1 MKTALAA
8 ILILFL
14 TLGLA
19 AQTTKQSAA
28 ARPPQPAA
36 QPSDPSLNATL
47 NELQRACQAA
57 NGDIGKL
64 RIDKWKVD
72 GSQKAQMQQV
82 AESLQK
88 NITRAVPGLISDL
101 QATPGSVAKA
111 FNLYHNL
118 TVVYEYLDT
127 LSQAAGT
134 YGKKEEYDPLSND
147 VANLDQVR
155 GKLSDYIDQSATAME
170 SQLNQFK
177 KPAPPKTTTSPAQ
190 TGPKKIIIDNGETTT
205 SKTKKKKK
213 PSPATTN
220 PPQPTNPPQ

>member
-1 MKTALAA
+1 MKTALAV
-8 ILILFL
+8 ILLLFL

-19 AQTTKQSAA
+19 AQTTRQSAA

-36 QPSDPSLNATL
+36 PSSDPNLNATL
-47 NELQRACQAA
+47 NALQRACQAA

-64 RIDKWKVD
+64 RIDRWKVD
-72 GSQKAQMQQV
+72 GSQKAQIQQV

-88 NITRAVPGLISDL
+88 NITRAMPGLINDL

-111 FNLYHNL
+111 FNLYHNV

-147 VANLDQVR
+147 AANLDQAR
-155 GKLSDYIDQSATAME
+155 GKLSDYIDQSATSLE
-170 SQLNQFK
+170 NQLNQLK
-177 KPAPPKTTTSPAQ
+177 KPAPTKPTTTPPTQ

-205 SKTKKKKK
+205 TKKKKK
-213 PSPATTN
+213 PSPATVN
-220 PPQPTNPPQ
+220 PPQTSNPPQ